1 MNTINSTRRLRQF
14 LAVKEVI
21 MMTLVVANFLLLAY
35 EHFFEPPYSQMVAIE
50 AFDVATAVVFLAEF
64 IFEWHWAKDH
74 ALYLRHHWFYLLA
87 AVPVPSTTFE
97 LLRGIRALRL
107 LKLFKIF
114 AHMRYERNTRLFETA
129 RQIGK

>member
-1 MNTINSTRRLRQF
+1 
-14 LAVKEVI
+14 
-21 MMTLVVANFLLLAY
+21 
-35 EHFFEPPYSQMVAIE
+35 
-50 AFDVATAVVFLAEF
+50 
-64 IFEWHWAKDH
+64 AKDH